1 MPEDAVNT
9 IAGKADFLR
18 QVVVRDHI
26 VNGNGIP
33 DIIMV
38 KDTED
43 GDVVLLLVTAFA
55 YIENV
60 VCATCTTNA
69 SFLIYS
75 PGPCASR
82 YDEVAR
88 CLYQGYARHLHLPL
102 LCKRTRC
109 IGSEGRIREC
119 ESRNLVIVLT

>member
-1 MPEDAVNT
+1 VPEDAVNT

-33 DIIMV
+33 DIVMV

-69 SFLIYS
+69 SF
-75 PGPCASR
+75 
-82 YDEVAR
+82 
-88 CLYQGYARHLHLPL
+88 
-102 LCKRTRC
+102 
-109 IGSEGRIREC
+109 
-119 ESRNLVIVLT
+119 